1 MVKKIIFALSLL
13 TAGAPYAAA
22 QSQGITINVTSAD
35 DGEPV
40 VGAAV
45 LIQDSK
51 VGGVT
56 DVDGKLT
63 ISKLPVAAKKL
74 TISYLGMQTQTVLSR
89 VISSMWCLPQ
99 MQPTLTRWW

>member
-1 MVKKIIFALSLL
+1 MPQHRVR
-13 TAGAPYAAA
+13 
-22 QSQGITINVTSAD
+22 GITINVTSAD

-63 ISKLPVAAKKL
+63 ISKLPVAAKK
-74 TISYLGMQTQTVLSR
+74 THGFISRYADTDRDYQG
-89 VISSMWCLPQ
+89 
-99 MQPTLTRWW
+99 